1 MKLRQGAAMEDESYE
16 ELVERHKQITGQLEK
31 AATENPKKEKVKI
44 KEKHEKEKLAIQE
57 KYEKQMEESEQEY
70 KTSLTSLCMRET
82 YYDTLYDEEDK
93 LSKELTKRRRVMQ
106 ENLHKEQENLH
117 KDDEEMAER
126 RRRISRAAAG
136 REEEDGEKE
145 TGCCDNLV
153 RMGK

>member
-1 MKLRQGAAMEDESYE
+1 MEDESYK
-16 ELVERHKQITGQLEK
+16 ELVERHKQITGELEK
-31 AATENPKKEKVKI
+31 AATENLKKEKVEI

-106 ENLHKEQENLH
+106 ENLHK
-117 KDDEEMAER
+117 DDEEMAER